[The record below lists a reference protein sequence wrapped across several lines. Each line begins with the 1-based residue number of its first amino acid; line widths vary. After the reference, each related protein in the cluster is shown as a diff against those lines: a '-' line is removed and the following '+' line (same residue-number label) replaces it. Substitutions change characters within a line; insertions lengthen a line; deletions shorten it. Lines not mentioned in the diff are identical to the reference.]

1 MTEDECVKL
10 MVKDLIEGRLSVAQI
25 ADKYCDCGSSELRDS
40 LIAHLESLRRL
51 YSIKHDLKKV
61 LND

>member
-1 MTEDECVKL
+1 MTAEECLNCMKN
-10 MVKDLIEGRLSVAQI
+10 DLIAGQLSTAEI

-51 YSIKHDLKKV
+51 YSIKHSLKKI
-61 LND
+61 LK